1 MAEFQKRK
9 QKTTWMVEILIYF
22 WFSTKFVLKNRVDPK
37 FVISFSEIRWK
48 SCFLASFL
56 RKIHNYGTHFS
67 KSCVH
72 MWYTCWQMTK
82 SDFQIQHTCYT
93 HVKSCVY
100 LCVVQGSTLI
110 LTIVSEMTRQGPRTG
125 PDCQTGFKTASCHQ
139 FETVLCK
146 ENKNRQFFARKM
158 PKTSTFLVNLE
169 YFRFHPFIK
178 LKEKNYPKN
187 THLSRKSEY
196 TIWSGSTWRFRNSG
210 GVGGVN
216 GRQGGQNCQKPPKKT
231 PK

>member
-1 MAEFQKRK
+1 MWNGRFDRFLSE
-9 QKTTWMVEILIYF
+9 
-22 WFSTKFVLKNRVDPK
+22 NRAFFYRIGIGMTP
-37 FVISFSEIRWK
+37 IHSGLE
-48 SCFLASFL
+48 CF
-56 RKIHNYGTHFS
+56 
-67 KSCVH
+67 
-72 MWYTCWQMTK
+72 
-82 SDFQIQHTCYT
+82 
-93 HVKSCVY
+93 
-100 LCVVQGSTLI
+100 I

-158 PKTSTFLVNLE
+158 PKTSTFFVNLE

-210 GVGGVN
+210 GGRVGSFIMSKI
-216 GRQGGQNCQKPPKKT
+216 GRIT
-231 PK
+231 LAT

>member
-1 MAEFQKRK
+1 MWNGRFDRFLSE
-9 QKTTWMVEILIYF
+9 
-22 WFSTKFVLKNRVDPK
+22 NRAFFNRIGIGMTP
-37 FVISFSEIRWK
+37 IHSGLE
-48 SCFLASFL
+48 CF
-56 RKIHNYGTHFS
+56 
-67 KSCVH
+67 
-72 MWYTCWQMTK
+72 
-82 SDFQIQHTCYT
+82 
-93 HVKSCVY
+93 
-100 LCVVQGSTLI
+100 I

-158 PKTSTFLVNLE
+158 PKTSTFFVNLE